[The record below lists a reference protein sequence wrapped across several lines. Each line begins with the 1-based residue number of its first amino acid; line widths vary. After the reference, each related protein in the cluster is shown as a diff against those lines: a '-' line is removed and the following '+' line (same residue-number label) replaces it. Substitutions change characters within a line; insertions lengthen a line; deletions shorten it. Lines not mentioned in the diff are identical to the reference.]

1 MTAQAVRPRGRR
13 PGHDD
18 TRGTIREVA
27 IRQFEQQGYDAT
39 SLRGIAREADVDP
52 ALIHHYFDTKAQLFT
67 ALFLDIP
74 SASFEAIVEVAAS
87 AEASDRAHCVT
98 REILKLESDPHA
110 AASVE
115 SCVDPMAAPQR
126 RRAFEQYL
134 AREVF
139 AKIASLSGH
148 RNAQFRGQLATGAV
162 LGILWCRRNQN
173 LALLASTSDR
183 RLTGP
188 LAGTLRQL
196 LVDSW

>member
-1 MTAQAVRPRGRR
+1 MTTEPARPRGRR

-18 TRGTIREVA
+18 TRGMIREVA

-39 SLRGIAREADVDP
+39 SLRGIAREAGVDP

-67 ALFLDIP
+67 ELFLGIP
-74 SASFEAIVEVAAS
+74 SAAFEAIVEAAETAS
-87 AEASDRAHCVT
+87 ASDRAQCVT
-98 REILKLESDPHA
+98 REILKLESDPEA
-110 AASVE
+110 AASVDT
-115 SCVDPMAAPQR
+115 CLGPAATPQR
-126 RRAFEQYL
+126 RRALEQYL

-139 AKIASLSGH
+139 ARVAALSGH
-148 RNAQFRGQLATGAV
+148 RNAQFRGQLATAAV
-162 LGILWCRRNQN
+162 FGILWCRHNQN
-173 LALLASTSDR
+173 LPLLASTSDR